1 MEFEIKKINFAENKR
16 IVKTWKINE
25 RVIVHQKIKK
35 RFDAEKDKKFF
46 GMKIPFQKYLL
57 LPYGFLILFLSIFAS
72 SVAAQEK
79 KFVVV
84 IDAGHGGHDPGAM
97 GKISREKDIN
107 LAVAKELAKLMENN
121 KELKVV
127 LTRKTDKYLTL
138 QERADIANE
147 NHADLFICIHTNSSK
162 SSSAYGAETYTL
174 GLAKTNA
181 NLEVAMRE
189 NSVILLEEN
198 YQTKYQGFDPTSV
211 DSYIMFEFMQ
221 DKYLDKS
228 IEFASLVQQHL
239 DRNGRLDRGVRQ
251 AGFWVLHRSACPSTL
266 IELGFISNL
275 EEELF
280 LSSEYGQK
288 KMAQA
293 IYTAFLDFKKEHD
306 KRNGK
311 PNSTSVS
318 NQAPS
323 KKSENIVSESQNN
336 YSTPIQQAEIENIN
350 TANITNQEKQTENI
364 LPSTQ
369 QPVFKLQILAS
380 KKKLSPQANELKG
393 LKSVDYYIENE
404 LYKYTVGAETDYN
417 KIVQLKNNLSAKFPQ
432 AFIVAFVNGKKVDV
446 KEALRLTGK

>member
-1 MEFEIKKINFAENKR
+1 
-16 IVKTWKINE
+16 
-25 RVIVHQKIKK
+25 
-35 RFDAEKDKKFF
+35 
-46 GMKIPFQKYLL
+46 
-57 LPYGFLILFLSIFAS
+57 
-72 SVAAQEK
+72 
-79 KFVVV
+79 
-84 IDAGHGGHDPGAM
+84 
-97 GKISREKDIN
+97 
-107 LAVAKELAKLMENN
+107 
-121 KELKVV
+121 
-127 LTRKTDKYLTL
+127 
-138 QERADIANE
+138 
-147 NHADLFICIHTNSSK
+147 
-162 SSSAYGAETYTL
+162 
-174 GLAKTNA
+174 LAKTNA

-293 IYTAFLDFKKEHD
+293 IYTAFLEFKKEHD

>member
-1 MEFEIKKINFAENKR
+1 MKNRKELNRKKFISNK
-16 IVKTWKINE
+16 K
-25 RVIVHQKIKK
+25 Q
-35 RFDAEKDKKFF
+35 FDAEKEKKVL

-57 LPYGFLILFLSIFAS
+57 LPYGFLILFLSFFVSLS
-72 SVAAQEK
+72 SAQDK

-107 LAVAKELAKLMENN
+107 LGVAKELSKLMEDN

-138 QERADIANE
+138 QERADIAND

-162 SSSAYGAETYTL
+162 SAMAYGAETYTL

-198 YQTKYQGFDPTSV
+198 YQTKYQGFDPASV

-228 IEFASLVQQHL
+228 IEFASLVQRHL

-266 IELGFISNL
+266 IELGFISNP

-280 LSSEYGQK
+280 LNSEYGQK

-293 IYTAFLDFKKEHD
+293 IYSAFLEFKKEHD

-311 PNSTSVS
+311 PNSASVS
-318 NQAPS
+318 NQTS
-323 KKSENIVSESQNN
+323 SGKSETITIESQNN
-336 YSTPIQQAEIENIN
+336 SNPEEQTKKETANVSVITKEEKQAENIS
-350 TANITNQEKQTENI
+350 
-364 LPSTQ
+364 PSNQ
-369 QPVFKLQILAS
+369 QPVFKLQVMAS
-380 KKKLSPQANELKG
+380 KKKLSPQSNELKE
-393 LKSVDYYIENE
+393 LKSVDYYFEDG
-404 LYKYTVGAETDYN
+404 LYKYTIGAETDYN
-417 KIVQLKNNLSAKFPQ
+417 KIVQLKTDLSAKFPQ
-432 AFIVAFVNGKKVDV
+432 AFIIAFINGKKTDV

>member
-1 MEFEIKKINFAENKR
+1 VKNRKELNRKKFISNK
-16 IVKTWKINE
+16 K
-25 RVIVHQKIKK
+25 Q
-35 RFDAEKDKKFF
+35 FDAEKEKKVL

-57 LPYGFLILFLSIFAS
+57 LPYGFLILFLSFFVSLS
-72 SVAAQEK
+72 SAQDK

-107 LAVAKELAKLMENN
+107 LGVAKELSKLMEDN

-138 QERADIANE
+138 QERADIAND

-162 SSSAYGAETYTL
+162 SAMAYGAETYTL

-198 YQTKYQGFDPTSV
+198 YQTKYQGFDPASV

-228 IEFASLVQQHL
+228 IEFASLVQRHL

-266 IELGFISNL
+266 IELGFISNP

-280 LSSEYGQK
+280 LNSEYGQK

-293 IYTAFLDFKKEHD
+293 IYSAFLEFKKEHD

-311 PNSTSVS
+311 PNSSSTLNQISS
-318 NQAPS
+318 N
-323 KKSENIVSESQNN
+323 KSEDVISENQNN
-336 YSTPIQQAEIENIN
+336 YSTSEEQNKIEETNTSNNTIEEKQKENIS
-350 TANITNQEKQTENI
+350 
-364 LPSTQ
+364 PSDQ
-369 QPVFKLQILAS
+369 QPIFKLQILAS
-380 KKKLSPQANELKG
+380 KKKLSPQSNELKE
-393 LKSVDYYIENE
+393 LKSVDYYFEDG
-404 LYKYTVGAETDYN
+404 LYKYTIGAETDYN
-417 KIVQLKNNLSAKFPQ
+417 KIVQLKTDLSAKFPQ
-432 AFIVAFVNGKKVDV
+432 AFIIAFINGKKTDV